1 MKQASERRAWTLDV
15 RRELG
20 AVRQLLRSPNVETY
34 DRCRPHLECAMGCL
48 ERFEKTIRTAPISD
62 QQHARRDLEQI
73 RRELDQV
80 AALMQGAAAFYQ
92 GLGQLLAAA
101 TSGYTRTGET
111 GTWDPGMRL
120 AVEG

>member
-1 MKQASERRAWTLDV
+1 MNQASHRNAWTSDV

-20 AVRQLLRSPNVETY
+20 AVRQLLRSPNVATY
-34 DRCRPHLECAMGCL
+34 DQCRPHLECAIGCL
-48 ERFEKTIRTAPISD
+48 EQFETTIRTSPISE
-62 QQHARRDLEQI
+62 QQYARRDLEQI

-111 GTWDPGMRL
+111 GTWKPGTRL

>member
-1 MKQASERRAWTLDV
+1 MKQASHRSAWTSDV
-15 RRELG
+15 HRELG
-20 AVRQLLRSPNVETY
+20 AVRQLLRSPNVGTY
-34 DRCRPHLECAMGCL
+34 DQCRPHLECAIGCL
-48 ERFEKTIRTAPISD
+48 EQFEEAIRTSPISD
-62 QQHARRDLEQI
+62 RQHARRDLEQI

-111 GTWDPGMRL
+111 GAWQPGTRL
-120 AVEG
+120 QVEG